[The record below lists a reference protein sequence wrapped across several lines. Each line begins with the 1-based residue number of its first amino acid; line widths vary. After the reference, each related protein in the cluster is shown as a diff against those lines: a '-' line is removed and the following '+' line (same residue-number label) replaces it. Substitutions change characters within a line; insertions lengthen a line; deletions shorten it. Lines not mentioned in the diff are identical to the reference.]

1 MKLAHST
8 YLCIKKLE
16 YSFELLR
23 EEVIGLRDPVFKDS
37 SNSNSVKAAIWS
49 GVKEVGSIVGESI
62 LDALVEAIDDATG
75 IPLSHFVEAF
85 KQNG

>member
-1 MKLAHST
+1 M
-8 YLCIKKLE
+8 
-16 YSFELLR
+16 
-23 EEVIGLRDPVFKDS
+23 
-37 SNSNSVKAAIWS
+37 KAAIWS